1 MGLFIQHS
9 VVEEWKMTDTDSK
22 IGKRTYTS
30 KTKASPKPKKKYKV
44 LIVKPSCIVVLVDGN
59 GLSVPRNKKDKDVS
73 VGDMI
78 EI

>member
-1 MGLFIQHS
+1 
-9 VVEEWKMTDTDSK
+9 MTDTDSK
-22 IGKRTYTS
+22 KGKRTYTS